1 MDKKKKDWVSVWVD
15 AIGEMGEISSSGNYS
30 CYVVSLNLGHF
41 RSMVEK
47 SDISA
52 RNKKKILDLLDEIEI
67 ILEGELK

>member
-52 RNKKKILDLLDEIEI
+52 RNNLQEIRKRFWI
-67 ILEGELK
+67 CWMK